1 MRKKTVKH
9 TTLPDPKFGD
19 VQVTKFVN
27 NLMYD
32 GKKSKSLDIFYSAID
47 IVPRR
52 AARKVWRCSA
62 KPLTNVTPQVEVRSR
77 RVGGANFQIPQ
88 AVREDRKKSLAM
100 KWLIGYARNRNERS
114 MANETGERD
123 PGRFERR
130 GWSIQEEGRDPQ
142 DGRGEQGIQPL
153 PLLITTVERA
163 RSWPRGT

>member
-9 TTLPDPKFGD
+9 TILPDPKFGD

-32 GKKSKSLDIFYSAID
+32 GKKSKSLDIFYDAID
-47 IVPRR
+47 IV
-52 AARKVWRCSA
+52 AEKSGEDGLEIFRKA
-62 KPLTNVTPQVEVRSR
+62 LTNVTPQVEVRSR

-114 MANETGERD
+114 MANKLANEILAA
-123 PGRFERR
+123 
-130 GWSIQEEGRDPQ
+130 SKEEGGAFKKKEEIHKMAEANKAFSHFRF
-142 DGRGEQGIQPL
+142 
-153 PLLITTVERA
+153 
-163 RSWPRGT
+163 

>member
-9 TTLPDPKFGD
+9 TILPDPKFGD

-32 GKKSKSLDIFYSAID
+32 GKKSKSLDIFYAAID
-47 IVPRR
+47 IVTEKSGEDGLEIF
-52 AARKVWRCSA
+52 RKAIV
-62 KPLTNVTPQVEVRSR
+62 NVTPQVEVRSR

-114 MANETGERD
+114 MPMKLANEILAA
-123 PGRFERR
+123 
-130 GWSIQEEGRDPQ
+130 SKEEGAAFKKK
-142 DGRGEQGIQPL
+142 EEIQKSA
-153 PLLITTVERA
+153 EANKAFSHFRF
-163 RSWPRGT
+163 

>member
-9 TTLPDPKFGD
+9 TILPDPKFGD

-32 GKKSKSLDIFYSAID
+32 GKKSKSLDIFYDAIE
-47 IVPRR
+47 IV
-52 AARKVWRCSA
+52 AEKSGEDGLEIFRKA
-62 KPLTNVTPQVEVRSR
+62 LTNVTPQVEVRSR

-114 MANETGERD
+114 MASKLANEILAA
-123 PGRFERR
+123 
-130 GWSIQEEGRDPQ
+130 SKEEGAAFKKKEEVHKMAEANKAFSHFRF
-142 DGRGEQGIQPL
+142 
-153 PLLITTVERA
+153 
-163 RSWPRGT
+163 